1 MIRSDNEDDME
12 AISRAVGAIINWDA
26 DRCISRVEP
35 GVVDGNDRLFG
46 GTLYSQYTGREGSI
60 CFTTAGFKARW
71 INKDLLYATFHF
83 PFVVCG
89 VRKAFAQVKS
99 TNQTSLRFCLHIGF
113 KAESVIEH
121 VYPDGDMLL
130 LSMYRDECRWLD
142 LKGVKVRANGQAG

>member
-1 MIRSDNEDDME
+1 MLRSDNEDDME
-12 AISRAVGAIINWDA
+12 AIARKVGAIINWDA
-26 DRCISRVEP
+26 DRCIARIEEEE
-35 GVVDGNDRLFG
+35 LYG
-46 GTLYSQYTGREGSI
+46 GTVYSNFTGKDGSI
-60 CFTTAGFKARW
+60 VMSVAGFRSYW
-71 INKDLLYATFHF
+71 VNRDILWATFHF
-83 PFVVCG
+83 PFIVCG